1 MALYRINEQDWET
14 SVKQKTQQQYHQ
26 VKKRLEQDV
35 GQLARF
41 FGGKEEQSFSKK
53 RPAKK

>member
-14 SVKQKTQQQYHQ
+14 SAKQKTQQQYHQ

-41 FGGKEEQSFSKK
+41 FGGKEEQSFAKK
-53 RPAKK
+53 R

>member
-14 SVKQKTQQQYHQ
+14 SAKQKTQQQYHQ

-35 GQLARF
+35 GQLTRF
-41 FGGKEEQSFSKK
+41 FGGKEEQSFAKK
-53 RPAKK
+53 R